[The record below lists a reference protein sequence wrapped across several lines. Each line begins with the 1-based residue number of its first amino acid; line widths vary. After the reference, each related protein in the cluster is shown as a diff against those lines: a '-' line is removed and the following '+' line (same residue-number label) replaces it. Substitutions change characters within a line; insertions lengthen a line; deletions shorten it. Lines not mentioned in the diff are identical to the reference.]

1 MYIKSL
7 TIFCSSSNNID
18 KKYYKIASMLGLYL
32 AKKSVKIVYGG
43 GKDGL
48 MGEISKSAYEA
59 GGEVLGVIPSFL
71 LNKEKKSNLTTKI
84 MVVKDMVER
93 KKILYENG
101 EAYLIL
107 PGGSGTIE
115 EAAEI
120 ISWKF
125 LGIHNKKIIIFNYD
139 NYWDDFIRVYDNA
152 KNKNF
157 GNKNLQNICKHVN
170 TFEELIK
177 IFP

>member
-1 MYIKSL
+1 M
-7 TIFCSSSNNID
+7 
-18 KKYYKIASMLGLYL
+18 
-32 AKKSVKIVYGG
+32 
-43 GKDGL
+43 
-48 MGEISKSAYEA
+48 
-59 GGEVLGVIPSFL
+59 
-71 LNKEKKSNLTTKI
+71 

-93 KKILYENG
+93 KKVLYENG

-115 EAAEI
+115 EASEI

-125 LGIHNKKIIIFNYD
+125 LGIHSKKIIIFNYD

-157 GNKNLQNICKHVN
+157 GNKNLQSMCEHVDSY
-170 TFEELIK
+170 EEFIK